1 MRPLKCCHIHITWE
15 NGMLKFNFATTIQP
29 YNALVIIYG
38 GISPVETQSRWVRTQ
53 MQEWLTSRYLCRSV
67 SGRSSSGVSDSRNSS
82 SEISCGGSG
91 TQTHD
96 QTYRSECKSPALS
109 LRSAVGEVGH
119 RHMIRHT
126 DQSARVQLWDQ
137 LWGKWDTDTWS
148 DIQIRV
154 QESSSEISCGGS
166 GTQTHDQTYRSE
178 CKSPALRSAV
188 GEVGHRH
195 MIRHT
200 DQSARVQLRDQLWGM
215 WDVHARVKAPEKE
228 WDLHS
233 SVHQQACDKRQS
245 GDWLHQKEAERTKWN
260 EQVPGQS
267 PVGPTSQ
274 RWRRGFYFI
283 HTYCCVL
290 SHR

>member
-1 MRPLKCCHIHITWE
+1 MVAFHQLRHKAGEWEHRCKSGSPLDT
-15 NGMLKFNFATTIQP
+15 FV
-29 YNALVIIYG
+29 ALCPADL
-38 GISPVETQSRWVRTQ
+38 PVECQTA
-53 MQEWLTSRYLCRSV
+53 
-67 SGRSSSGVSDSRNSS
+67 
-82 SEISCGGSG
+82 G
-91 TQTHD
+91 T
-96 QTYRSECKSPALS
+96 
-109 LRSAVGEVGH
+109 
-119 RHMIRHT
+119 
-126 DQSARVQLWDQ
+126 
-137 LWGKWDTDTWS
+137 
-148 DIQIRV
+148 
-154 QESSSEISCGGS
+154 
-166 GTQTHDQTYRSE
+166 
-178 CKSPALRSAV
+178 PALRSAV

-200 DQSARVQLRDQLWGM
+200 DQSARVQLWDQLWGM